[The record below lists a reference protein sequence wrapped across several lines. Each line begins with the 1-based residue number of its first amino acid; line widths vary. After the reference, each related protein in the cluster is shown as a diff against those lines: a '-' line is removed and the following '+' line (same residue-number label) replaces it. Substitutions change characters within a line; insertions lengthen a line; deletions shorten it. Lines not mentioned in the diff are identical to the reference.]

1 MPSRLPLCSAAPRSL
16 PGGPP
21 HASLPPLPPLLEH
34 RTGRRS
40 SVPAAATREP
50 NRCRPFR
57 LPAGLGGSTSLTRIA
72 RAHVATA
79 HRAHPLSPPL
89 ASSSPSPRS
98 AAQARTTH
106 TQAAP
111 RRSPSRRLQR
121 GRPTCLSIIYAFP
134 RPPPSAFPIQPS
146 TAIAGHR
153 GRLKKAA
160 LPRKGK
166 NKQPP
171 PHRGRQGIARQP
183 PSGGGERQGGSK
195 SFDKKERRRRGVPSE
210 PKQLPPTTSLPS
222 PPMPASRS

>member
-40 SVPAAATREP
+40 SAPAAATREP

-98 AAQARTTH
+98 AGAHHTHAGSTEKKPIASPPARQADLPLH
-106 TQAAP
+106 YLCISAP
-111 RRSPSRRLQR
+111 PTLRFPNPAEHRNRRAPGAIKKGS
-121 GRPTCLSIIYAFP
+121 
-134 RPPPSAFPIQPS
+134 PPPQ
-146 TAIAGHR
+146 R
-153 GRLKKAA
+153 
-160 LPRKGK
+160 
-166 NKQPP
+166 
-171 PHRGRQGIARQP
+171 
-183 PSGGGERQGGSK
+183 
-195 SFDKKERRRRGVPSE
+195 
-210 PKQLPPTTSLPS
+210 
-222 PPMPASRS
+222 